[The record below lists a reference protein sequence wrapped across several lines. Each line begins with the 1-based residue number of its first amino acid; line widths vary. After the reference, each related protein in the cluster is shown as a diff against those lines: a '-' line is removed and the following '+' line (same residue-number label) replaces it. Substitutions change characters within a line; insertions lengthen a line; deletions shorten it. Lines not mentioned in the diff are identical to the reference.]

1 MWTQVPLDEQAP
13 HLAWLGDRF
22 VLADAKSGSVRTSTD
37 GQNWQSLQPGDA
49 AAGYV
54 NLLQGSFASWQD
66 SAVGWFNPQEGPDIG
81 GDIAGAP
88 PITARDIV
96 TTVRPTAAPTST
108 TPFKGRIESIGIG
121 PKGIV
126 AEVHSN
132 LDWDAWVTKK
142 LGLRTNNDWTG
153 HVKSVTFQNG
163 VLQIKLNNR
172 PGLKVV
178 WADQGFEPGDYQDR
192 GFGWFS
198 PDGEHWTEMAP
209 NAQAD
214 EIDSTLPT
222 GGFGQVVGVSNG
234 FIATGAYP
242 DGTCADPN
250 GSCEGMWYS
259 PDGLTWSFLETTSS
273 GRELTPWRD
282 GVLATD
288 GDGHGDFWTSGGAAE
303 FPIAAQVHGTVTTGP
318 LGLVSIGDEQVV
330 VSRDGIDY
338 KVSSIPAQMAAAAH
352 GRRASTVAV
361 GDRTVLAL
369 EWKSVDDFTMTP
381 SLWLGTFEP

>member
-1 MWTQVPLDEQAP
+1 MLV
-13 HLAWLGDRF
+13 
-22 VLADAKSGSVRTSTD
+22 DAKSGSVRTSTD
-37 GQNWQSLQPGDA
+37 GQNWQALQPGDA
-49 AAGYV
+49 GPGYV
-54 NLLQGSFASWQD
+54 NLLQGSFATSQD

-88 PITARDIV
+88 PITARDMF
-96 TTVRPTAAPTST
+96 TTVRPGAAPIST

-126 AEVHSN
+126 AEVHSD

-214 EIDSTLPT
+214 EIDLTLPT
-222 GGFGQVVGVSNG
+222 GGFW
-234 FIATGAYP
+234 A
-242 DGTCADPN
+242 
-250 GSCEGMWYS
+250 
-259 PDGLTWSFLETTSS
+259 
-273 GRELTPWRD
+273 GRGRVERLHR
-282 GVLATD
+282 
-288 GDGHGDFWTSGGAAE
+288 H
-303 FPIAAQVHGTVTTGP
+303 
-318 LGLVSIGDEQVV
+318 
-330 VSRDGIDY
+330 RGIPRWH
-338 KVSSIPAQMAAAAH
+338 VP
-352 GRRASTVAV
+352 
-361 GDRTVLAL
+361 
-369 EWKSVDDFTMTP
+369 
-381 SLWLGTFEP
+381 